1 MKSTSLMEIINKFP
15 TEEDAMKHLEN
26 LRWGD
31 KPYCPYCHSSKVS
44 RHKEKNQRSRL
55 QCQSCHRSFSATV
68 NTIFHNSKLS
78 LRKWFLGIVLVL
90 NAKKSIS
97 NRQLGRDLDL
107 SVKTAWSFGKRIREA
122 MGKDGEQQRLF
133 KGIVEMDETYVGRK
147 PRKENKKD
155 DRDDDNKR
163 GRGTK
168 KLPVVGI
175 AERKGG
181 VAAEPFDD
189 KPLSNKNFKEMLKDH
204 VDLAKSILM
213 MDQYSGYRAMKDEI
227 FHHSVVS

>member
-15 TEEDAMKHLEN
+15 TDEAAMKHLEK

-31 KPYCPYCHSSKVS
+31 KPECPYCHSQKIS
-44 RHKEKNQRSRL
+44 RHTEKGRRNRL

-107 SVKTAWSFGKRIREA
+107 SVKTAWSFGRRIREA
-122 MGKDGEQQRLF
+122 MQKDSEQQRLF
-133 KGIVEMDETYVGRK
+133 KGIVEMDETYVGGK
-147 PRKENKKD
+147 PRKKNK
-155 DRDDDNKR
+155 
-163 GRGTK
+163 
-168 KLPVVGI
+168 
-175 AERKGG
+175 
-181 VAAEPFDD
+181 
-189 KPLSNKNFKEMLKDH
+189 
-204 VDLAKSILM
+204 
-213 MDQYSGYRAMKDEI
+213 
-227 FHHSVVS
+227 